1 MSELLF
7 KQFELTRG
15 LFLKNI
21 EAITPEQASVQ
32 PEGFNNNIHWQIG
45 HVLTVTEQFMMG
57 FPKKSNHLPA
67 NYIELFGK
75 GTRPS
80 EWTGDVS
87 SAEVLSDQL
96 KAQLGRIKEVPAS
109 MLDEKLKKPFLGLE
123 TFGELANMALFHEA
137 YHLGQIH
144 AMKKL
149 VK

>member
-7 KQFELTRG
+7 KQFELTRSS
-15 LFLKNI
+15 FLKNI
-21 EAITPEQASVQ
+21 EGITAEQASVQ
-32 PEGFNNNIHWQIG
+32 PKGFNNNIHWNIG

-67 NYIELFGK
+67 NYIELFGN

-80 EWTGDVS
+80 EWTGDVPS
-87 SAEVLSDQL
+87 IDVLRDQL
-96 KAQLGRIKEVPAS
+96 KAQLGRLKEVPAT

-144 AMKKL
+144 AMRKL
-149 VK
+149 L

>member
-7 KQFELTRG
+7 KQYELTRRS
-15 LFLKNI
+15 FFKTI
-21 EAITPEQASVQ
+21 EAIAAEQASVQ
-32 PEGFNNNIHWQIG
+32 PEGFNNNIHWNIG

-57 FPKKSNHLPA
+57 FPKKSSHLPA
-67 NYIELFGK
+67 NYIELFGN

-80 EWTGDVS
+80 EWTGDVPS
-87 SAEVLSDQL
+87 VDVLRDQM
-96 KAQLGRIKEVPAS
+96 KAQLGRIKEVPVS
-109 MLDEKLKKPFLGLE
+109 MLEEKLKKPFLGLE

-149 VK
+149 VY

>member
-15 LFLKNI
+15 SFLKTI
-21 EAITPEQASVQ
+21 EGITAEQASVQ
-32 PEGFNNNIHWQIG
+32 PEGFNNNIHWHIG

-57 FPKKSNHLPA
+57 FPKKSSHLPA
-67 NYIELFGK
+67 SYIELFGN

-80 EWTGDVS
+80 EWTGDVPS
-87 SAEVLSDQL
+87 VDVLRDQL
-96 KAQLGRIKEVPAS
+96 KAQLGRIKEVPVS

-123 TFGELANMALFHEA
+123 TFGELTNMALFHEA

-144 AMKKL
+144 AMRKL
-149 VK
+149 V

>member
-7 KQFELTRG
+7 KQFEMTRG
-15 LFLKNI
+15 NFLTNI
-21 EAITPEQASVQ
+21 ETITPEQANIQ
-32 PEGFNNNIHWQIG
+32 PEGFNNNIHWNIG

-67 NYIELFGK
+67 NYIELFGN

-80 EWTGDVS
+80 EWNGDVPS
-87 SAEVLSDQL
+87 VDVLVEQL

-109 MLDEKLKKPFLGLE
+109 MLEEKLKKPFLGLE

-144 AMKKL
+144 GMKKL